1 MLLLLLC
8 WFFIYFW
15 GIFIYFWEHIL
26 GGYWGFWF
34 FLCAC
39 VPVCGVLGFL
49 VLCLFGSWGLCLLG
63 SLFFIYWYFCLFV
76 AGGALHYLMFLFMVF
91 MADVACKRGHPDIPA
106 RCPLHAG
113 FSPSTH
119 PLCRFAKF
127 TSLSDTLDVAI
138 FYSLYVGLVSTRNY
152 YVFRPT
158 THNVE
163 HRESPGPQIGAE
175 NPEDLTYLFY
185 SSLP

>member
-8 WFFIYFW
+8 RDFLFISGEYLFISGNIFLAVIGVFGFF
-15 GIFIYFWEHIL
+15 
-26 GGYWGFWF
+26 
-34 FLCAC
+34 C

-163 HRESPGPQIGAE
+163 HRESPGPQIGTE